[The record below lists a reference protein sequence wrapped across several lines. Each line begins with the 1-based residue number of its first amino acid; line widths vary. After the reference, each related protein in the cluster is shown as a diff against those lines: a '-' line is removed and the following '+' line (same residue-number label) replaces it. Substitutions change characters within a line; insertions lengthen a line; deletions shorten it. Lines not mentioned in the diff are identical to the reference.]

1 MREKTILLLGFP
13 GRVACCMILLLF
25 FSAFVQDAFAQGGQK
40 VSGKVTD
47 ENGEP
52 LPGVNVVIKESS
64 TGTITDLDGN
74 FAVNAPSG
82 AILSF
87 SFIGYEPQEV
97 TVSSRST
104 IDVGMKLD
112 IESLDEV
119 VVVGFAEQKKE
130 SVVGSIV
137 TTTGEDVVKSGGV
150 TTVSEALAG
159 LMPGVTTQQNAGIP
173 GASQAEILI
182 RGKSSWNNNS
192 PLVLVDGVERDM
204 NNIDPNEIASIT
216 VLKDA
221 SATAVFGA
229 RAGNGAIIVTTKT
242 GTSGKVNV
250 NFSANFGMKQPTI
263 DTDFMA
269 DMPTNLRHLNIAAM
283 NDRQYSSLI
292 PEETIAAWEDP
303 NRNPDLYSYTD
314 WVSELLQTGYNQ
326 SYNLNISGGNE
337 FVKYFTSFG
346 HNNDGD
352 IFDLEKQSDYDPR
365 TWQKRYNYRANVD
378 INLTKSTT
386 VKMKLA
392 GEITNWNGNFVTA
405 AGGGTGF
412 SQGSGSGRNLY
423 LQQFYNWPMVSA
435 PPVFSTG
442 EFGIEQGV
450 AENPNYL
457 VRMQHNGSVQRK
469 SNKLWTDFGL
479 EQDLSSLV
487 EGLKLRGKVAYNSY
501 FQYRQETKHEIIQ
514 YYAEEVPVQ
523 GSDQTEIELIQY
535 GSNTQNVQKPPV
547 LGDETLDSYNR
558 SLYYEGGIDYAN
570 TFGAHSVSALGLFY
584 RQESQNKVEFKSVLE
599 SWIGRVTYN
608 YDERYFFEMN
618 GAYNGSEKFAPG
630 NRFGFFPS
638 GAIGWMVSNESFMR
652 GAKRWL
658 DHLKI
663 RYSYGVVG
671 SEKSAARFAYV
682 STYSINNTADQV
694 PYFGQNKESIA
705 TYKEGKVANPGAT
718 WEESTKQNL
727 GFEFGF
733 LDSRLTLDVELY
745 DEKRENIF
753 LNRKSVSVFTGFPG
767 AVQANIGST
776 ESHGIEFDLQWK
788 EAVSADFSYFVK
800 ANLSLAENRVI
811 FKDDQRFAP
820 EYQKE
825 AGKPIGSWRGLMVDS
840 YLDSWD
846 EVYNTTES
854 SWGTESLIP
863 GDFQYV
869 DYNADGIINV
879 LDQVVIKQ
887 PSYAANA
894 YAFSGGVSYK
904 GLSLMARFTGVFNMA
919 KYMSPSYLWEY
930 ETRSILG
937 FQLNNNEQRD
947 YWTED
952 NLDAS
957 HPALHLSSTHNRQ
970 TSTHTIRKADY
981 LKLQMAEVSYKLP
994 MQNVNMINNF
1004 EIYVNGN
1011 NLWTWSSLPSEFD
1024 PEAQSLEVYPI
1035 SRRYNVGFRMT
1046 F

>member
-1 MREKTILLLGFP
+1 MREKTILLSSFP
-13 GRVACCMILLLF
+13 GRAACCMILLLF
-25 FSAFVQDAFAQGGQK
+25 FSAFVQDSFAQGGQK
-40 VSGKVTD
+40 VSGKITD
-47 ENGEP
+47 ENGDP
-52 LPGVNVVIKESS
+52 LPGVNVVIKDSS
-64 TGTITDLDGN
+64 IGTITDLDGN
-74 FAVNAPSG
+74 FALSAPEG
-82 AILSF
+82 AILTF
-87 SFIGYEPQEV
+87 SFIGYISKEV
-97 TVSSRST
+97 PLSNQSV
-104 IDVGMKLD
+104 IDVGMELD
-112 IESLDEV
+112 IESLEEV

-137 TTTGEDVVKSGGV
+137 TTTGDEVVKSGGV

-204 NNIDPNEIASIT
+204 NNIDPNEIESIT

-242 GTSGKVNV
+242 GTTGKVNV

-263 DTDFMA
+263 DTDYMT
-269 DMPTNLRHLNIAAM
+269 DMPTNLRHMNIAAM
-283 NDRQYSSLI
+283 NDRQFGSMV
-292 PEETIAAWEDP
+292 PEQTIAAWEDP
-303 NRNPDLYSYTD
+303 NRNPDLYTYTD
-314 WVSELLQTGYNQ
+314 WVDEMLGNGYNQ

-352 IFDLEKQSDYDPR
+352 IFDLEDQPDYDPR

-378 INLTKSTT
+378 VNLTKSTT

-412 SQGSGSGRNLY
+412 SQGSDAGRNLY
-423 LQQFYNWPMVSA
+423 LQQFYNWPMVGA

-442 EFGIEQGV
+442 EYGIEQGV

-457 VRMQHNGSVQRK
+457 VRMQHNGSVQKK

-487 EGLKLRGKVAYNSY
+487 DGLKLRGKVAYSSY
-501 FQYRQETKHEIIQ
+501 FQYKQETTHNAIQ
-514 YYAEEVPVQ
+514 YYSEPVS
-523 GSDQTEIELIQY
+523 GTDQTEVNLVQY
-535 GSNTQNVQKPPV
+535 GSNTQDVQKPPV
-547 LGDETLDSYNR
+547 LQAEVLDAYNR
-558 SLYYEGGIDYAN
+558 SLYYEGGFDYAN

-584 RQESQNKVEFKSVLE
+584 RQEDQNKVEFKAVLE

-608 YDERYFFEMN
+608 YDERYFVEVN

-630 NRFGFFPS
+630 HRFGFFPS
-638 GAIGWMVSNESFMR
+638 GAVGWMVSNESFMQ
-652 GAKRWL
+652 GTKNWL
-658 DHLKI
+658 DHFKI

-671 SEKSAARFAYV
+671 AEKSAARFAYV
-682 STYSINNTADQV
+682 STYSQDDNANRS
-694 PYFGQNKESIA
+694 PYFGQNKEKIPV
-705 TYKEGKVANPGAT
+705 YKEGKVPNPGAT

-727 GFEFGF
+727 GVELGF
-733 LDSRLTLDVELY
+733 FDSRLTLNVDLY

-753 LNRKSVSVFTGFPG
+753 LNRKSVSIFSGFPG
-767 AVQANIGST
+767 QVQANVGST
-776 ESHGIEFDLQWK
+776 ESHGIEFDMQWR
-788 EAVSADFSYFVK
+788 EIVSTDFSYFLK

-811 FKDDQRFAP
+811 FKDDQKYAP

-825 AGKPIGSWRGLMVDS
+825 AGKPIGSWRGLMIDS

-854 SWGTESLIP
+854 SWGAYDLIP

-869 DYNADGIINV
+869 DYNADGIIDTEDN
-879 LDQVVIKQ
+879 VVIKQ
-887 PSYAANA
+887 PNYAANA
-894 YAFSGGVSYK
+894 YAFSGGVTFK
-904 GLSLMARFTGVFNMA
+904 GITLTARFTGVFNMA

-937 FQLNNNEQRD
+937 FQLNNNEQLD
-947 YWTED
+947 YWSED

-957 HPALHLSSTHNRQ
+957 HPVLHLSNTHNRQ
-970 TSTHTIRKADY
+970 TNTHTIRRADY

-994 MQNVNMINNF
+994 MQKVNLINNF

-1011 NLWTWSSLPSEFD
+1011 NLWTWSQLPDEFD
-1024 PEAQSLEVYPI
+1024 PEAISLDVYPI
-1035 SRRYNVGFRMT
+1035 SRRYNVGFRVT